1 MSPSP
6 IFPVD
11 VRRAPSPTLS
21 ASPCGRSILICSLPA
36 TTDLSVD
43 AMDVSG
49 EHQLDVEHNIF
60 KKRLASDG
68 RPLGIEKGGTH
79 QPPPPPWPERSTQPL
94 TLGTTS
100 LLELEAAVT
109 PVPSPGQE
117 LEPAECG
124 SCYGSEQVPTTTRHP
139 ALHPARA
146 RQVQGW
152 CIVAAHLS
160 RDAVLVPST
169 RSLASAATPVPR
181 FGSPIAR
188 RAGLSRTRRASSR
201 FALPRDS
208 RPAASSH
215 HTSVGLTCPFSL
227 SFCVQCAREGFSE
240 NLEKQKGEGCQIYGH
255 ILVNKVR
262 MPFFFDSRHELTSS
276 TTARRR

>member
-21 ASPCGRSILICSLPA
+21 ASPCGRILMCFLPA

-79 QPPPPPWPERSTQPL
+79 QPPPWPERAAAAAPPQPL

-100 LLELEAAVT
+100 PLELEAAAT

-117 LEPAECG
+117 LEPVECG

-152 CIVAAHLS
+152 CIVALCVLTFRVMLCSWPQSGAWPVLQHLRRGS
-160 RDAVLVPST
+160 GVLSQEGLGFRAPGEHRAGSPSHVTLVPPPVHT
-169 RSLASAATPVPR
+169 TP
-181 FGSPIAR
+181 
-188 RAGLSRTRRASSR
+188 
-201 FALPRDS
+201 AL
-208 RPAASSH
+208 
-215 HTSVGLTCPFSL
+215 V
-227 SFCVQCAREGFSE
+227 
-240 NLEKQKGEGCQIYGH
+240 
-255 ILVNKVR
+255 
-262 MPFFFDSRHELTSS
+262 
-276 TTARRR
+276 

>member
-1 MSPSP
+1 
-6 IFPVD
+6 
-11 VRRAPSPTLS
+11 
-21 ASPCGRSILICSLPA
+21 
-36 TTDLSVD
+36 
-43 AMDVSG
+43 MDVSG

-79 QPPPPPWPERSTQPL
+79 QPPPWPERAAAAAPPQPL

-100 LLELEAAVT
+100 PLELEAAAT

-117 LEPAECG
+117 LEPVECG
-124 SCYGSEQVPTTTRHP
+124 SCYGSEQVPTPPPGIQRFTRH
-139 ALHPARA
+139 ALVKCGDGAS
-146 RQVQGW
+146 W
-152 CIVAAHLS
+152 CALCAHLS
-160 RDAVLVPST
+160 RDAVSVTPT

-208 RPAASSH
+208 RPPPPL
-215 HTSVGLTCPFSL
+215 HTTP
-227 SFCVQCAREGFSE
+227 A
-240 NLEKQKGEGCQIYGH
+240 
-255 ILVNKVR
+255 LV
-262 MPFFFDSRHELTSS
+262 
-276 TTARRR
+276 

>member
-21 ASPCGRSILICSLPA
+21 ASPCGRILMCFLPA

-79 QPPPPPWPERSTQPL
+79 QPPPWPERAAAAAPPQPL

-100 LLELEAAVT
+100 PLELEAAAT

-117 LEPAECG
+117 LEPVECG

-201 FALPRDS
+201 FALPRGS
-208 RPAASSH
+208 RPAAASSH
-215 HTSVGLTCPFSL
+215 HTSVGLTGPFSL
-227 SFCVQCAREGFSE
+227 SCCAQCAREGFSE

-262 MPFFFDSRHELTSS
+262 MPFFFFFSLSIQDTN
-276 TTARRR
+276 